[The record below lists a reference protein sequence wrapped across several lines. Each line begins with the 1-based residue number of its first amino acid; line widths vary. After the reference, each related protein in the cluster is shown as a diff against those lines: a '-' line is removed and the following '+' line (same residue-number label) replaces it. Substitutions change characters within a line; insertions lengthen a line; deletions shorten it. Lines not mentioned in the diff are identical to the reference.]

1 MKVGD
6 KFTWI
11 PSEFSA
17 EKSRYGNGMTIPIH
31 VTGKVAWIHPRK
43 RFFLVEGVCNG
54 CLIRE
59 CFPMERR

>member
-11 PSEFSA
+11 PSEFSTAKA
-17 EKSRYGNGMTIPIH
+17 EYANGMTIPIH
-31 VTGKVAWIHPRK
+31 VKGWVAWIHPRK
-43 RFFLVEGVCNG
+43 RFFLAEGVCNG
-54 CLIRE
+54 VTIRE